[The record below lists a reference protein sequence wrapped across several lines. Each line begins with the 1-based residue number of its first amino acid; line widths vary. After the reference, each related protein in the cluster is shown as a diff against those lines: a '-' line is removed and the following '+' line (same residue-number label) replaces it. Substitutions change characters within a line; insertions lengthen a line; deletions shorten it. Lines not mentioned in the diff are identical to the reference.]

1 MAPIPCPLGKS
12 PEVTQH
18 LQTTITQVLVLPGMP
33 SIHCC
38 GLILKVAETSLI
50 WAGLKIM
57 VGMFQRVLPMSFSS
71 AFSSNACSALP
82 SCQTSVQPSTAPTL
96 KSHQQ
101 GEDQLLG
108 SMGPLPLHRKSAQA
122 FGSLEIGDALLDLPC
137 LMCLLDTT
145 ALLCLPLHKPG
156 DDAWSAPGCFAGAVD
171 FLPKLFA
178 W

>member
-1 MAPIPCPLGKS
+1 MAAWPPMASSIQVSHDSLEIFHSSSTKVCPPSL
-12 PEVTQH
+12 
-18 LQTTITQVLVLPGMP
+18 LQPT
-33 SIHCC
+33 
-38 GLILKVAETSLI
+38 
-50 WAGLKIM
+50 
-57 VGMFQRVLPMSFSS
+57 
-71 AFSSNACSALP
+71 CSVPAV
-82 SCQTSVQPSTAPTL
+82 CQLHVEGFPVQPSTAPTL

-122 FGSLEIGDALLDLPC
+122 FGSLEIGDDLLDLCC

-171 FLPKLFA
+171 FIPKLFA